1 MATYSCQN
9 DNKSLE
15 VNAILKIIN
24 ELMQQV
30 KG

>member
-15 VNAILKIIN
+15 GNAILEIIN